1 MVQCL
6 ARHQSKGQEAVGM
19 WVMSKSEAEMS
30 FLDQM
35 DDCYSQHCY
44 SLLSPQLSATSYSQ
58 TSHHPTPKA
67 FFLPTERK
75 L

>member
-1 MVQCL
+1 
-6 ARHQSKGQEAVGM
+6 
-19 WVMSKSEAEMS
+19 MSKSEAEMS

-35 DDCYSQHCY
+35 DDCYSQHGY

-58 TSHHPTPKA
+58 TSHQPPTPKA